1 MNADRSSG
9 MGKSRASSFT
19 KVIVSNPSDEY
30 QATERTSPGS
40 IHQDI
45 WKNVSSN
52 WGDSNDAEGTRKP
65 SFSSD
70 ATTLPLSRRTSN
82 NNEEMRSPLFGLSAS
97 NSQQPQDAV
106 DLGFRNSGTS
116 PRFFTSPGTGSS
128 TPGFGVS
135 TGNVGG
141 NILER
146 FAMIGEATREAEM
159 FHGLKNLTIN
169 DGNLP
174 GARSVSLSE
183 MPSSKFPISSRP
195 SFPTSPYASP
205 KPTYASAAS
214 NTLAERAAAQQG
226 SNSRSSSFGSGVW
239 QPPNHE
245 ERETV
250 RSPSFMEAT
259 STTYFPAVKSPGVVH
274 SSLAGNPADEYSQ
287 ATLNEQPSHAS
298 LARPSPRQ
306 AHANMAHTSQNTTTG
321 GSTSRQAWAFQNAQK
336 FVPKGIPVSV
346 PMTSPPNSYLA
357 AASAGA
363 SSHRPS
369 GLDPSKGFEFVP
381 GAGLVPTKIGN
392 GHSKGANNSSNDSGH
407 ASTETASVGGSGHNS
422 NGHSGSSYIGRG
434 NRRNQESSSVR
445 SPLLE
450 DFRNNKNRKFELN
463 DLHDHVVEFSSD
475 QHGSRFIQHKL
486 ETAST
491 EEKDMVFSEVR
502 PSSLQLMTDVFGNYV
517 IQKFFELGNTVQR
530 TILAKQMEG
539 HVLELS
545 LQMYGCRVVQ
555 KAIENID
562 SKQQIKLVQELD
574 GHILRC
580 VKDQNGNHVVQK
592 AIERIP
598 PEMTGFIIE
607 SFRDQTYQLATHP
620 YGCRVIQ
627 RMLEYSSQEAQAA
640 LLSELETFTFY
651 LVEDQY
657 GNYVVQHII
666 EHGNREDKNKIIDLV
681 RNSVLTFSRHK
692 FASNVVEKCILHG
705 STEQKKKLIDVVLTP
720 KEDGTLPISV
730 MMKDQFANYVIQK
743 LLDTTTGEDHD
754 RLAGSIRPHLT
765 ALKRY
770 SYGKHLASIEKLVGD
785 ESSAVPGKRNKA

>member
-1 MNADRSSG
+1 M
-9 MGKSRASSFT
+9 
-19 KVIVSNPSDEY
+19 
-30 QATERTSPGS
+30 
-40 IHQDI
+40 
-45 WKNVSSN
+45 
-52 WGDSNDAEGTRKP
+52 
-65 SFSSD
+65 
-70 ATTLPLSRRTSN
+70 
-82 NNEEMRSPLFGLSAS
+82 SAS
-97 NSQQPQDAV
+97 NSQQPPDSV
-106 DLGFRNSGTS
+106 DLGFRNSAAS

-128 TPGFGVS
+128 TPGFGSS
-135 TGNVGG
+135 TGNIGG

-146 FAMIGEATREAEM
+146 FAMIGEATREVEM

-174 GARSVSLSE
+174 GARSASLSE

-214 NTLAERAAAQQG
+214 NTLVERAAAAQQG

-239 QPPNHE
+239 QPPNQE
-245 ERETV
+245 EMEAA
-250 RSPSFMEAT
+250 RSPSFMEANG
-259 STTYFPAVKSPGVVH
+259 SVYFPAAKSPGVTH
-274 SSLAGNPADEYSQ
+274 PSLAVNAVDEYAQ
-287 ATLNEQPSHAS
+287 AAPNEQPPHAPPYMGGNANAS
-298 LARPSPRQ
+298 LMRPSPRQ
-306 AHANMAHTSQNTTTG
+306 SNTNIGPNSQNPATTG
-321 GSTSRQAWAFQNAQK
+321 PTGRQAWTFQNAQK
-336 FVPKGIPVSV
+336 FVPKGISVSAS
-346 PMTSPPNSYLA
+346 MTSGPNSYLA

-363 SSHRPS
+363 ASHRAS
-369 GLDPSKGFEFVP
+369 GLDPSKGVEFVP
-381 GAGLVPTKIGN
+381 GTGLVSTKTGN
-392 GHSKGANNSSNDSGH
+392 GSSRQGSSTSDSGH
-407 ASTETASVGGSGHNS
+407 ATAKSTPRGGSDHHHNS
-422 NGHSGSSYIGRG
+422 HNGSSYVGRG

-450 DFRNNKNRKFELN
+450 DFRNNKNRKFELK

-486 ETAST
+486 ETASS

-562 SKQQIKLVQELD
+562 AKQQIKLVEELD

-598 PEMTGFIIE
+598 PDMTGFIIE

-627 RMLEYSSQEAQAA
+627 RMLEYSSEEAQTA
-640 LLSELETFTFY
+640 LLKELETFTFY

-666 EHGNREDKNKIIDLV
+666 EHGNPEDKNKIIDLV

-705 STEQKKKLIDVVLTP
+705 SAEQKKKLIDVVLTP

-743 LLDTTTGEDHD
+743 LLDTTTGEEHD

-785 ESSAVPGKRNKA
+785 EGSATAPGKRNKA